1 MLVHAHV
8 LLSYFLVVTCKRVSL
23 VMAGNKSSSPLAQL
37 YQAGPEVLRTCLH
50 AHPSTLVHSALYLNI
65 SRAEIWEEGV
75 DAS

>member
-1 MLVHAHV
+1 
-8 LLSYFLVVTCKRVSL
+8 
-23 VMAGNKSSSPLAQL
+23 MAGNKSFSPLAQL